1 MNLFQYD
8 FGYGF
13 LWNYGHVLAI
23 VPFGILAAIG
33 WRRGWPRW
41 IGVVSLV
48 LAAWGVAGLL
58 IVQYAMRLNLPLVLP
73 TQEFLAQGT
82 GRVLDG
88 GAGSGRASLMVLL
101 ERPHAE
107 VLAVDLYEGY
117 FGIADNTPQRLL
129 ENAASAGVEDRVEAR
144 AGDLRDLPLDD
155 DSFDAVVSAFV
166 IDHLDRDGV
175 QRSLAEIERVLRP
188 EGDFLLMVVN
198 PDRWIRVAY
207 PFFVHHGYFGG
218 RTDHERWRARLE
230 EAGFRVVEMG
240 TTPGTLYVLARKR
253 PAAGPVA
260 SAGATAPPA
269 SKPRGRGVQSAE

>member
-13 LWNYGHVLAI
+13 LWNYGHLLAI
-23 VPFGILAAIG
+23 VPFGVLAGLA
-33 WRRGWPRW
+33 WKLRWPRW

-58 IVQYAMRLNLPLVLP
+58 IVQFAMRLNLPLALP
-73 TQEFLAQGT
+73 TQQFLAQGT

-101 ERPHAE
+101 ERPRAE

-117 FGIADNTPQRLL
+117 FGIGDNTPQRLL
-129 ENAASAGVEDRVEAR
+129 RNAARAGVEDRVNAQV
-144 AGDLRDLPLDD
+144 GDLTDLPFEDG
-155 DSFDAVVSAFV
+155 SFDAVVSAFV

-175 QRSLAEIERVLRP
+175 ERSLAEIARVLRP
-188 EGDFLLMVVN
+188 EGGFLLMVIN
-198 PDRWIRVAY
+198 PDLWIRVAY

-218 RTDHERWRARLE
+218 RTNHERWRSRLE
-230 EAGFRVVEMG
+230 NAGLRVVEMD
-240 TTPGTLYVLARKR
+240 TTPGTLYLLARKG
-253 PAAGPVA
+253 PPAGPI
-260 SAGATAPPA
+260 AT
-269 SKPRGRGVQSAE
+269 GG

>member
-1 MNLFQYD
+1 MSVFQYD

-23 VPFGILAAIG
+23 VPFGILAAIS
-33 WRRGWPRW
+33 WNRGWPRW

-73 TQEFLAQGT
+73 TQAFLAQGT

-101 ERPHAE
+101 ARPQSE

-129 ENAASAGVEDRVEAR
+129 ENAARAGVEDRVEPQV
-144 AGDLRDLPLDD
+144 GDLRDLPLDD
-155 DSFDAVVSAFV
+155 DSFDAAVSAFV

-175 QRSLAEIERVLRP
+175 ERSLAEIARVLRP

-198 PDRWIRVAY
+198 PDPWIRVAY

-218 RTDHERWRARLE
+218 RTDHERWRVRLE
-230 EAGFRVVEMG
+230 EAGLSVVEMG

-253 PAAGPVA
+253 PRSP
-260 SAGATAPPA
+260 GAT
-269 SKPRGRGVQSAE
+269 R